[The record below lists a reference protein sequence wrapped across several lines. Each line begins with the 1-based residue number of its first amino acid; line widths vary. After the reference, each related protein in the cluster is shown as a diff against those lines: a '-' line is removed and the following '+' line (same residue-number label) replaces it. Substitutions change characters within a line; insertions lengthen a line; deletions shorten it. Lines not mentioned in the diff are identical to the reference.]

1 MVVLTTLM
9 ATAVRL
15 VPVVS
20 ALGAHPMVAIAS
32 LIVAVVVAAMMTI
45 AISLLIRLGVG
56 GMRLLVAAVTAKRLL
71 SRRFEVAVT

>member
-32 LIVAVVVAAMMTI
+32 LIVVVAAMMTI
-45 AISLLIRLGVG
+45 VISLLIRLGVG
-56 GMRLLVAAVTAKRLL
+56 GMRLLVAAVAAKRLL

>member
-20 ALGAHPMVAIAS
+20 ALGAHPMVAITS
-32 LIVAVVVAAMMTI
+32 LIVVVVAAMMTI